1 MRIEFCIGSLCLAT
15 LACSGGENAGSNW
28 GGSATSKTGVNAT
41 PGGATPPPGGATGF
55 GNIGASD
62 GGKAAAGLVT
72 EAGVPTMLT
81 VTVRDF
87 KFWDMTDAGVT
98 NPDFQNAIGA
108 EKGIVAA
115 QLGADGKPVYAAN
128 PATSMTTHGQ
138 MWFDMWYHDTPGFNI
153 TQTIP
158 LPLSV
163 TGNGTYGYDS
173 RVSGVRLGVG
183 NAPNT
188 LEWFPIDDGTAYQT
202 MYGNQGQMHNYSF
215 TTELHTVFV
224 YNGGETFSFSGDDD
238 TFVFIN
244 KTLAIDLGGV
254 HPRTVGTVALDT
266 LGLTKGTQYPLDVFN
281 AERRMIESNFSFTTT
296 VKIQP
301 AAQ

>member
-1 MRIEFCIGSLCLAT
+1 
-15 LACSGGENAGSNW
+15 
-28 GGSATSKTGVNAT
+28 
-41 PGGATPPPGGATGF
+41 
-55 GNIGASD
+55 
-62 GGKAAAGLVT
+62 
-72 EAGVPTMLT
+72 
-81 VTVRDF
+81 
-87 KFWDMTDAGVT
+87 
-98 NPDFQNAIGA
+98 
-108 EKGIVAA
+108 
-115 QLGADGKPVYAAN
+115 
-128 PATSMTTHGQ
+128 
-138 MWFDMWYHDTPGFNI
+138 FNI

-173 RVSGVRLGVG
+173 RVSGVRLGLG

-188 LEWFPIDDGTAYQT
+188 LEWFPIDDGSQYAT

-254 HPRTVGTVALDT
+254 HVRTVGTVALDT
-266 LGLTKGTQYPLDVFN
+266 LGLTKGNQYPLDVFN